1 MLFAEGKKNLTWMGR
16 MDRIRKGNE
25 MGCLGVLEP
34 REVVAR
40 ALVEG
45 IGLLVQ
51 AQDEMWRAREAALTG
66 DQAGAKASLAVADGL
81 MEEVKMRGLIVTD
94 LADRVVADD
103 YITRLWVRWR
113 GLVEGVKLV
122 GQGIAVVAARRR
134 TVHLAG
140 QCWPN

>member
-66 DQAGAKASLAVADGL
+66 DQAGVKGSLAVADGL
-81 MEEVKMRGLIVTD
+81 MVEVNARGMIVTL
-94 LADRVVADD
+94 LADRVVGDD
-103 YITRLWVRWR
+103 YITGLWVRWR

-122 GQGIAVVAARRR
+122 GKTVANVAARRR